1 MEPKTELEHFNL
13 LKEVL
18 EAKQIS
24 LKSFFDTLG
33 SYVFRQITLKELI
46 KKVKKKNFNQFS

>member
-1 MEPKTELEHFNL
+1 MEPKTELENFNL